1 MMHGRMS
8 RNALSSA
15 VMALLFPLVV
25 DAQTQ
30 DAEAEVAPSVQLDQ
44 LLVTAQRHEQTLQQT
59 PVSVSVFTPQ
69 QLEHKAVT
77 RIDDLKYDIP
87 NITIQQNT
95 ATSSGAKIFLRG
107 VGQDESMFTADPAIA
122 IYIDDVYIP
131 RQNGAMFDLLDVER
145 IEVLR
150 GPQGTLYGRNATGG
164 AIRYIT
170 RKPKG
175 DERLLG
181 EVTVGNFG
189 RLDGR
194 LLYNTRVGEQTDVSA
209 AVMSRHRD
217 GILYNESTG
226 KHVNDSSVL
235 AARLGLSHPVGEA
248 STLNLSLDALRES
261 SGPSFASP
269 VRHVDGKTQPV
280 LGNLYRTRSDLVGGI
295 NRMDQD
301 GLAATLD
308 TDLGWALLRNVAH
321 YRQME
326 AEIHVDVDGTDQL
339 RYHLYQD
346 QSQDQHGYELQLIST
361 GAGRW
366 SWTGGLFYFHE
377 GNHQPTRNDVF
388 TTGGTTVVEQDT
400 DALALYAQATWAVND
415 RLNLTFGG
423 RYSHEKKDLSLN
435 AYRASGEPDWS
446 VQRAQSWSSPD
457 WKFIADYAFSDT
469 LMGFASI
476 ATGFK
481 SGGFNGRGASPA
493 AVTTIDEEVLTAIEA
508 GVKAQLFDNR
518 LRLSAA
524 YYHNDY
530 DALQLS
536 AVDANGVLFVMNA
549 SGARIQGIEV
559 EAQAQITARLGLSAS
574 LGTID
579 SRYQDFEPWNA
590 GRFEGKGLKQAPELQ
605 WQVSA
610 DYVRPV
616 ATGRVVATG
625 QVAYTD
631 KYYQNQ
637 ELSELP
643 ATPAH
648 TVVNGRVAY
657 EYGMGQWSVGLWGK
671 NLTDRR
677 VSAGGFDIPGIG
689 VAVIYP
695 SLPRT
700 FGLDF
705 RYRFW

>member
-25 DAQTQ
+25 DAQPQ

-194 LLYNTRVGEQTDVSA
+194 LLYNTRVGGQTDVSA

-366 SWTGGLFYFHE
+366 SWTGGLFYFH
-377 GNHQPTRNDVF
+377 
-388 TTGGTTVVEQDT
+388 
-400 DALALYAQATWAVND
+400 
-415 RLNLTFGG
+415 
-423 RYSHEKKDLSLN
+423 
-435 AYRASGEPDWS
+435 
-446 VQRAQSWSSPD
+446 
-457 WKFIADYAFSDT
+457 
-469 LMGFASI
+469 
-476 ATGFK
+476 
-481 SGGFNGRGASPA
+481 
-493 AVTTIDEEVLTAIEA
+493 
-508 GVKAQLFDNR
+508 
-518 LRLSAA
+518 
-524 YYHNDY
+524 
-530 DALQLS
+530 
-536 AVDANGVLFVMNA
+536 
-549 SGARIQGIEV
+549 
-559 EAQAQITARLGLSAS
+559 
-574 LGTID
+574 
-579 SRYQDFEPWNA
+579 
-590 GRFEGKGLKQAPELQ
+590 
-605 WQVSA
+605 
-610 DYVRPV
+610 
-616 ATGRVVATG
+616 
-625 QVAYTD
+625 
-631 KYYQNQ
+631 
-637 ELSELP
+637 
-643 ATPAH
+643 
-648 TVVNGRVAY
+648 
-657 EYGMGQWSVGLWGK
+657 
-671 NLTDRR
+671 
-677 VSAGGFDIPGIG
+677 
-689 VAVIYP
+689 
-695 SLPRT
+695 
-700 FGLDF
+700 
-705 RYRFW
+705 